1 MSPNSKISLVPN
13 QTKKIFNID
22 MWTTAFLRFM
32 AIYTE
37 QFSFEA
43 PQLLKYA
50 EIVRDLARRT
60 QNLSWYTYDQQFR
73 TLRETVQIPWG
84 RIHTEFWIMASHSQP
99 QRSFRPTFRTSS
111 ITGIRHTPEKENT
124 LRTHAGHTTGVASA
138 GKEHAD
144 FYTNVEPAK
153 ETILHQIAQPS
164 QEHCKTQEGSMQ
176 VTNKQ

>member
-13 QTKKIFNID
+13 QSKKSFNID
-22 MWTTAFLRFM
+22 MRTTVFLRFM

-60 QNLSWYTYDQQFR
+60 QNLSWYTYDQQFC
-73 TLRETVQIPWG
+73 TLRETVQIPWS

-99 QRSFRPTFRTSS
+99 QRSFRPTFQTSRYNRNQAYPRNRKY
-111 ITGIRHTPEKENT
+111 IENT
-124 LRTHAGHTTGVASA
+124 CWSYR
-138 GKEHAD
+138 EHAD
-144 FYTNVEPAK
+144 FYTNVELAK
-153 ETILHQIAQPS
+153 ETILHQIAQPN
-164 QEHCKTQEGSMQ
+164 QEHHKTQEGSM
-176 VTNKQ
+176 